1 MSKPV
6 HSVFI
11 AADMILEVVTRPTI
25 LYLLTKGVDFRS
37 KMTPMEIPDD
47 VRFEK
52 FFRDKAEQAVHWVL
66 ENQGRIREHIAGI
79 MAEKPQNDNSI
90 ELEFLDKLGLSLVS
104 TASKLDIIRI
114 ANKTVNPYFLMA
126 TAGDSLLTKAL
137 AGQK

>member
-1 MSKPV
+1 M
-6 HSVFI
+6 HSVF
-11 AADMILEVVTRPTI
+11 ASVDMILEVVTRPTI
-25 LYLLTKGVDFRS
+25 FYLLTKGVDFRS

-52 FFRDKAEQAVHWVL
+52 FFRDKAEQALSWVL

-104 TASKLDIIRI
+104 TASKLDITRI
-114 ANKTVNPYFLMA
+114 VNKTVNPYFLMA
-126 TAGDSLLTKAL
+126 TTGDSLLTKAL
-137 AGQK
+137 AGQ